1 MKNLFKIIFLSI
13 CSSLAFTFSLT
24 LQGQTTAELQAE
36 IDAIEVGAGL
46 EADGTY
52 EADPESN
59 YISGAES
66 FKDADSLLDDA
77 LKAESDASNDRDDAI
92 EAGAGLDENGNYI
105 ANAESNYLTKAKSME
120 VTPSWLVRKIIKSYI
135 TQPQPLNHKELLNHK
150 EIKKIE
156 DSKHISQL

>member
-46 EADGTY
+46 EANGTY
-52 EADPESN
+52 EADTT
-59 YISGAES
+59 
-66 FKDADSLLDDA
+66 
-77 LKAESDASNDRDDAI
+77 
-92 EAGAGLDENGNYI
+92 
-105 ANAESNYLTKAKSME
+105 SNYLTEATSLDDADGKLDAAPKTE
-120 VTPSWLVRKIIKSYI
+120 SYI
-135 TQPQPLNHKELLNHK
+135 MQPQPLNHK